1 MSERTVNVA
10 RHFKEC
16 DGILQSELIKRF
28 TKELE
33 GKLVFYRDMCKNIEG
48 PKLYRNQGKWEVLGT
63 ILGNRDKG
71 INSLLEKIRE
81 DLKQETGSTE

>member
-1 MSERTVNVA
+1 MSDRVVNVA

-28 TKELE
+28 NKELKA
-33 GKLVFYRDMCKNIEG
+33 KLGFYRDMCKGDEG

-71 INSLLEKIRE
+71 SKSLFEKIRE
-81 DLKQETGSTE
+81 DLKIEAGSTE

>member
-1 MSERTVNVA
+1 MTERMVNVA

-16 DGILQSELIKRF
+16 DSILKSELIKRF
-28 TKELE
+28 SKELTDRME
-33 GKLVFYRDMCKNIEG
+33 FYRDMCKGDEG